1 MGFSPAPRLPAPGDE
16 GSGAPWAIG
25 GPGAQVRGSVRST
38 GVEGRCGASTLGC
51 GVRTLGLDSAR
62 ILGQLWSKL
71 PALLVKS
78 SDGDAGPSRRV
89 WSV

>member
-1 MGFSPAPRLPAPGDE
+1 M
-16 GSGAPWAIG
+16 
-25 GPGAQVRGSVRST
+25 
-38 GVEGRCGASTLGC
+38 EGRCGASTLGC